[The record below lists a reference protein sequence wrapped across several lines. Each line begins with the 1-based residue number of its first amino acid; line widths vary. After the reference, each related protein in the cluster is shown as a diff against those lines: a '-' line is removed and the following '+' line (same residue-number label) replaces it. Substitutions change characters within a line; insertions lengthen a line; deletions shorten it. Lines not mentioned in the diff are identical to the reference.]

1 MIRTL
6 ALAAALCALG
16 LGLSTAALAASK
28 PSPEDQ
34 VNARLD
40 AQLHRTLHR
49 LALQASQAEIAVAP
63 SGSRLGRPISESA
76 RLIQVDPLSSR

>member
-6 ALAAALCALG
+6 ALAAALG
-16 LGLSTAALAASK
+16 FSTLALASQ
-28 PSPEDQ
+28 PTPEQQ

-49 LALQASQAEIAVAP
+49 LALEASNNEIAVAP
-63 SGSRLGRPISESA
+63 EGSRLGRPIPEAA
-76 RLIQVDPLSSR
+76 RLLLVNPVSSR